1 MVSESTSVSE
11 KVDIMVGGLL
21 RDGNLSLAVAE
32 SCTGGLISHK
42 ITNVPGSSDYFDRG
56 VVSYSN
62 RSKLELLDV
71 QEDTL
76 YDHGAVSRAVA
87 AEMAE
92 GVMNLAGTE
101 VGLSTTGIAGPGGG
115 TKDKPVGLV
124 YIGIATE
131 NTTSTKKFLLQG
143 DRWENK
149 RIAAIKALES
159 LIAVIS
165 EEIG

>member
-1 MVSESTSVSE
+1 MSENTALKERTNV
-11 KVDIMVGGLL
+11 KAGDLL

-32 SCTGGLISHK
+32 SCTGGLVSHK
-42 ITNVPGSSDYFDRG
+42 ITNVPGSSDYFDRA

-76 YDHGAVSRAVA
+76 YDYGAVSEAVA

-92 GVMNLAGTE
+92 GVGALASTE
-101 VGLSTTGIAGPGGG
+101 VGLSTTGIVGPGGG
-115 TKDKPVGLV
+115 TEEKPVGLV
-124 YIGIATE
+124 YVGIVLRK
-131 NTTSTKKFLLQG
+131 TTWTKKFVFDG

-149 RIAAIKALES
+149 QSAADKALES
-159 LIAVIS
+159 LVRILS
-165 EEIG
+165 RKRD

>member
-1 MVSESTSVSE
+1 MSESTSVRTR
-11 KVDIMVGGLL
+11 VDVQVGNLL
-21 RDGNLSLAVAE
+21 RDGNLTLAVAE

-76 YDHGAVSRAVA
+76 YEHGAVSKDVA
-87 AEMAE
+87 AQMAE
-92 GVMNLAGTE
+92 GIKSLAGTE

-115 TKDKPVGLV
+115 TEEKPVGLV
-124 YIGIATE
+124 YVGIAVKKKVRI
-131 NTTSTKKFLLQG
+131 KKFVFQG

-149 RIAAIKALES
+149 ESAAIKALES
-159 LIAVIS
+159 LVAFLS
-165 EEIG
+165 EGDN

>member
-1 MVSESTSVSE
+1 MSKNTSIKERTSVQAG
-11 KVDIMVGGLL
+11 DLL

-32 SCTGGLISHK
+32 SCTGGLVSHK
-42 ITNVPGSSDYFDRG
+42 ITNIPGSSDYFDRA

-76 YDHGAVSRAVA
+76 YDHGAVSKAVA
-87 AEMAE
+87 AEMAN
-92 GVMNLAGTE
+92 GVKALAATE

-115 TKDKPVGLV
+115 TEEKPVGLV
-124 YIGIATE
+124 YVGIILGK
-131 NTTSTKKFLLQG
+131 TTWTKKFVFDG

-149 RIAAIKALES
+149 QSAADKALES
-159 LIAVIS
+159 LVSILS
-165 EEIG
+165 QNRRE

>member
-1 MVSESTSVSE
+1 MSESTSVRTQ
-11 KVDIMVGGLL
+11 VDVQVGNLL
-21 RDGNLSLAVAE
+21 RDDNLSLAVAE

-42 ITNVPGSSDYFDRG
+42 ITNVPGSSDYFDRA

-76 YDHGAVSRAVA
+76 YEHGAVSKDVA
-87 AEMAE
+87 AEMAK
-92 GVMNLAGTE
+92 GVKDLAGTE

-115 TKDKPVGLV
+115 TEEKPVGLV
-124 YIGIATE
+124 YVGIALEKTMRI
-131 NTTSTKKFLLQG
+131 KKFIFQG

-149 RIAAIKALES
+149 ESAAVKALES
-159 LIAVIS
+159 LVTFLA
-165 EEIG
+165 EEDD

>member
-1 MVSESTSVSE
+1 MAFESTSTRDE
-11 KVDIMVGGLL
+11 VDLRVGNLL
-21 RDGNLSLAVAE
+21 RGGNLSLAVAE

-42 ITNVPGSSDYFDRG
+42 ITNVPGSSDYFDRA

-76 YDHGAVSRAVA
+76 YDHGAVSRAVV

-92 GVMNLAGTE
+92 GVKNLAGTE

-115 TKDKPVGLV
+115 TEDKPVGLV
-124 YIGIATE
+124 YIGIAVAE
-131 NTTSTKKFLLQG
+131 TTRIKKFLFKG

-149 RIAAIKALES
+149 QSAAEKALES
-159 LIAVIS
+159 LIVFLS
-165 EEIG
+165 EEYA